1 MGFAGR
7 WSCNSWFKDGRRGV
21 SGADER
27 EMSSLLEGRLSS
39 DLVEREAEAG
49 FEASDRERD
58 LGDGRNGGPS
68 KLFFS
73 VELLKLFP
81 ESFWSLRC
89 DNCSLN
95 LLASGAPGRLCETV
109 DEVNGDMIARLMTN
123 LTCQYMEQICS
134 QHDDT

>member
-7 WSCNSWFKDGRRGV
+7 WSCSSWFRDGRRGV
-21 SGADER
+21 SGTEER

-39 DLVEREAEAG
+39 DLEVEQEAG

-73 VELLKLFP
+73 VELL
-81 ESFWSLRC
+81 
-89 DNCSLN
+89 
-95 LLASGAPGRLCETV
+95 
-109 DEVNGDMIARLMTN
+109 
-123 LTCQYMEQICS
+123 
-134 QHDDT
+134 